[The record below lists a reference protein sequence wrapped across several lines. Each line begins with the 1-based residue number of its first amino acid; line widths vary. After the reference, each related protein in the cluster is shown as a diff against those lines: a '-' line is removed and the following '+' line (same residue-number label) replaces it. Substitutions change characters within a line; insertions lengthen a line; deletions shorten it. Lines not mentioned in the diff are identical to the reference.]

1 MRRRLNSTQLN
12 LNQGSL
18 VTKMNVYIYIEECKK
33 FSNDLLVF
41 NVKLSEALK

>member
-18 VTKMNVYIYIEECKK
+18 VTKMNVYIEECKK

-41 NVKLSEALK
+41 KVKLSEALK